1 MITLLTGLP
10 GSCKT
15 LYTIDK
21 LLQPLLTSTIKTTNG
36 EGVEVESPRTIY
48 TNINGLLLPHEKIDL
63 AQLNDWHTWCKPGDV
78 IVADEVQKQWPL
90 VATGSKVPPCIEA
103 LETHRHMG
111 VDFVLMTQHP
121 MMVHANICRLAGRH
135 LHMRRLGNM
144 GFSTAY
150 EWDGVSRTLLYKNC
164 MAKFPY
170 RFNKKVFSLYKSA
183 EVHTKQ
189 PRRLPSLIFGIGLAA
204 AGMVF
209 GGPMV
214 YERLQER
221 LNPAPA
227 VAVVPPQKNA
237 VVGVVDPLAVKPE
250 TMPPQ
255 TNDEAPPA
263 VMVSGCIATKSRC
276 GCFDLAGQ
284 IVPTPEAVC
293 RAASVTAGM
302 YMVAGAP

>member
-1 MITLLTGLP
+1 MITLITGLP

-21 LLQPLLTSTIKTTNG
+21 LLQAILKTTIKTTNG

-111 VDFVLMTQHP
+111 VDFILMTQHP

-170 RFNKKVFSLYKSA
+170 RFNKKVFDLYKSA

-189 PRRLPSLIFGIGLAA
+189 PRKLPSLIFGLGLALAGA
-204 AGMVF
+204 AI

-214 YERLQER
+214 FERLQAR
-221 LNPAPA
+221 MNPVHLVEAA
-227 VAVVPPQKNA
+227 PPQKNA
-237 VVGVVDPLAVKPE
+237 PVTPAHLLTVTPDA
-250 TMPPQ
+250 TSPQ
-255 TNDEAPPA
+255 TNEEPPPA
-263 VMVSGCIATKSRC
+263 VMVSGCIATKVRC
-276 GCFDLAGQ
+276 ACFDLAGQ

-293 RAASVTAGM
+293 RAGSVTAGM